1 MKKKYLHLLDKE
13 EYDTI
18 FKLVLGT
25 FNIKCKDRT
34 RKQRNAALK
43 YWRHKDSFSVEDGE
57 LLFEGKKVLQKDVL
71 RSVVK
76 EAFNV
81 ASGCGARPLYVN
93 LKKDYSAVSERNI
106 LKEYNKSKKYQKF
119 FPTFNNKPLMKP
131 ITADRVNER
140 WQIDLIDMKNDRI
153 KEKDETY
160 RYILS
165 ILDVFSRFLILRPLK
180 RKTSGQIA
188 NELERIFSEHG
199 KPSLLQSDQ
208 GTEFKGRVKSVLQKN
223 KIKLIRSRP
232 YHPQSQG
239 KCERSHRVVR
249 NKIAFLKTKKRG
261 FNWVTELH
269 KVQLA
274 INDTPKEVL
283 SYYTPSEVYTSRDD
297 KELLQKVCKA
307 SKRCNERKQRSE
319 LRKGGGVSV
328 YKRGEHVLIRYP
340 FSSRVPRRQYII
352 KGKVIGR
359 KLDSHQY
366 HVRYETQH

>member
-1 MKKKYLHLLDKE
+1 MKKKYLHLLEKE

-34 RKQRNAALK
+34 RKQKNAALK

-57 LLFEGKKVLQKDVL
+57 LLFEGMKVLQKDVL
-71 RSVVK
+71 KSVVK
-76 EAFNV
+76 HAFNV

-106 LKEYNKSKKYQKF
+106 LKEYKKSKKYQKF
-119 FPTFNNKPLMKP
+119 FPTFDNKPLMKP

-140 WQIDLIDMKNDRI
+140 WQIHLIDMKNDKI

-165 ILDVFSRFLILRPLK
+165 ILNVFSRFLILIPLK

-199 KPSLLQSDQ
+199 KPSILQSDQ
-208 GTEFKGRVKSVLQKN
+208 GTEFKGRVENVLQKN

-249 NKIAFLKTKKRG
+249 NKIAFLKTKK
-261 FNWVTELH
+261 
-269 KVQLA
+269 
-274 INDTPKEVL
+274 
-283 SYYTPSEVYTSRDD
+283 
-297 KELLQKVCKA
+297 
-307 SKRCNERKQRSE
+307 
-319 LRKGGGVSV
+319 GG
-328 YKRGEHVLIRYP
+328 L
-340 FSSRVPRRQYII
+340 
-352 KGKVIGR
+352 IGR
-359 KLDSHQY
+359 LSFTRFSWPLMTHQ
-366 HVRYETQH
+366 RRC